1 MASLHRVGNLPARTV
16 VLMAAICIGYF
27 VDSAIYLLL
36 LLSSSAQDVSWWVTA
51 VVLAN
56 LVPPILLA
64 PVLGWIVDRTS
75 GRAAWTASL
84 ALSALCA
91 VGIGFLDSPVALV
104 ALAAV
109 QSTCSV
115 VVSAAVF
122 KLLPRAR
129 AMDER
134 SASSFAVGIGSIAS
148 IGAPPLAALVAALGA
163 DVAFWVCGALLT
175 GSAVLVLRA
184 GPRVAHVE
192 VEATSWHEA
201 WLGTRTIRT
210 MAVFRAFIPVLLGV
224 VVVTSMEGVAGV
236 FYLQEVAGSAVGYA
250 LLLSAWAVGSLVGA
264 GMTSRTRV
272 RLGAVHC
279 VLIGGLA
286 VSAAIL
292 VEGLVASAVVIAVAF
307 VGGGVGNA
315 IHNVGVRNLVYEQ
328 VPRNQQAQVWSVVGA
343 TFAGAAAVGNFL
355 GTPGLLAP
363 AQPVIVIA
371 GALGVVLVL
380 ATLGWTLLRPR
391 ANRSAPAPQAAA
403 VTGGQASPPGP
414 KGSDPPAAG
423 VVRLERASPCA
434 GARGGRT
441 AAPDDSAGC

>member
-1 MASLHRVGNLPARTV
+1 MTSMQRIRNLPAGTV
-16 VLMAAICIGYF
+16 ILMAAICIGYF

-56 LVPPILLA
+56 LIPPILLA

-75 GRAAWTASL
+75 GRAAWTLSL
-84 ALSALCA
+84 TVSALCA
-91 VGIGFLDSPVALV
+91 AGIGLVDSPVALV
-104 ALAAV
+104 VLAAV
-109 QSTCSV
+109 QSTCAV

-122 KLLPRAR
+122 KLLPRAG

-148 IGAPPLAALVAALGA
+148 IAAPPLAALIAVLGV
-163 DVAFWVCGALLT
+163 DVAFWACAVLLAL
-175 GSAVLVLRA
+175 AAALVLRTA
-184 GPRVAHVE
+184 PRTTQVE
-192 VEATSWHEA
+192 VEATSWHEV

-210 MAVFRAFIPVLLGV
+210 MTVFRAFIPVMLGV

-264 GMTSRTRV
+264 GLTGRAGF
-272 RLGAVHC
+272 RLGAVHS
-279 VLIGGLA
+279 VLIGGLV

-292 VEGLVASAVVIAVAF
+292 LEGLIASAVVIAVAF
-307 VGGGVGNA
+307 LGGGVGNA

-343 TFAGAAAVGNFL
+343 TFSGAAAIGNFL
-355 GTPGLLAP
+355 GTPGLVAP

-380 ATLGWTLLRPR
+380 ATLAWTLTRPH
-391 ANRSAPAPQAAA
+391 
-403 VTGGQASPPGP
+403 SP
-414 KGSDPPAAG
+414 
-423 VVRLERASPCA
+423 RQ
-434 GARGGRT
+434 T
-441 AAPDDSAGC
+441 AAHQDVPVSASDAS